1 MPGGRLTYQDRK
13 EIAAGLAEGI
23 SQAEIARRLDR
34 PTSTVSREVSR
45 NGGPA
50 GYRPDQAHQATE
62 RRAQRRCGPAAAAA
76 AAPIAEAGDSG
87 RDPEAV
93 RKYQDWLT
101 AVLVEMGLTRMTA
114 SVLTCLTITDS
125 GSLTAAELVQR
136 LRVSPASISKA
147 VSFLEEQGL
156 VRRERSA
163 RRERYIV
170 DGDAWLRATLVSA
183 RTNAMLAEAA
193 LQGAEILGAGT
204 PAGARLGQA
213 GQFLNLL
220 GDDLIRAAEHWWR
233 IVTVSDGGEGALASG
248 IRPRRGGDTA

>member
-13 EIAAGLAEGI
+13 KIAEALAEGI
-23 SQAEIARRLDR
+23 SQAEIARRLGR
-34 PTSTVSREVSR
+34 PTSTVSREVNR
-45 NGGPA
+45 NGGPE

-62 RRAQRRCGPAAAAA
+62 QRAQRRRAPAAATP
-76 AAPIAEAGDSG
+76 AAPPAREAADG

-125 GSLTAAELVQR
+125 GSLTSAELVQR

-147 VSFLEEQGL
+147 VSFLEDQGL
-156 VRRERSA
+156 VRRERGA

-170 DGDAWLRATLVSA
+170 DKNAWLRSTLVSA
-183 RTNAMLAEAA
+183 RTNAMLADAA
-193 LQGAEILGAGT
+193 LQGAQILGEGSAGGCT
-204 PAGARLGQA
+204 ASARPANSWNSSAM
-213 GQFLNLL
+213 
-220 GDDLIRAAEHWWR
+220 
-233 IVTVSDGGEGALASG
+233 T
-248 IRPRRGGDTA
+248 